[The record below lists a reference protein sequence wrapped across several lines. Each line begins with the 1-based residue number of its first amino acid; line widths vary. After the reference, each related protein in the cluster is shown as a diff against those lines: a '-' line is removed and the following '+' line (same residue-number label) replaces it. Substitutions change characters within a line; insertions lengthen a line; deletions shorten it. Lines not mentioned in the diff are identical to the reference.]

1 MAFNYDM
8 ICFGNFKRKEER
20 NMELPFIMD
29 SLFDLLNESENL
41 NVTELEECEKDG
53 LFRLTTADGTKL
65 IITCSIA
72 ENRL

>member
-1 MAFNYDM
+1 
-8 ICFGNFKRKEER
+8 
-20 NMELPFIMD
+20 MELPFIMD